1 MITAGLH
8 HGTLATMRTL
18 VFTLLLATLST
29 HALAQDEPDCTD
41 PLDQNTMTLCAGID
55 YDKAD
60 KELNKLWPDI
70 KKAAQDSDTAADN
83 GKTEYLDALMASQ
96 RAWIAYRDAEC
107 TWQGF
112 DAHGGSL
119 EPMLVNQ
126 CLADLTQKRLKE
138 LQREGLLQ

>member
-1 MITAGLH
+1 MIRAGFH
-8 HGTLATMRTL
+8 HGIFAIMRTL

-29 HALAQDEPDCTD
+29 HALAQDEPD
-41 PLDQNTMTLCAGID
+41 
-55 YDKAD
+55 
-60 KELNKLWPDI
+60 KELNRVWPDI

-119 EPMLVNQ
+119 EPMLVNE